1 MTRRII
7 GLLGWL
13 ALALGLP
20 AAEIKLP
27 ILKDGAT
34 TYSNVTVTSV
44 TPTDIYFKH
53 STGVGNAKLRYLEPA
68 LQQKFNYQ
76 PEAAAT
82 TERRQTPSTPGT
94 AQAGYLPPWVR
105 PPQSTA
111 AAVAADATTPAA
123 AAGGNPFADP
133 IADGSFI
140 NKPVPDLNVE
150 KWYSDKPGSTAG
162 KCVIILF
169 WTSQNE
175 ACRRVI
181 PDLNALQKKYAD
193 NLVVIGVTSES
204 EREVSQMTD
213 LPLEFY
219 YGSDGKSVTRTALGV
234 TSLPCALLV
243 DPKGIIRY
251 QGHPAALKEDVID
264 RYFVH

>member
-1 MTRRII
+1 MTRRIFA
-7 GLLGWL
+7 LLGGL
-13 ALALGLP
+13 AWALGLP

-27 ILKDGAT
+27 TLTVGSTI
-34 TYSNVTVTSV
+34 YSNVTVTSV
-44 TPTDIYFKH
+44 TATDIYFKH
-53 STGVGNAKLRYLEPA
+53 STGMSNTKLRYLEPA

-76 PEAAAT
+76 PEVAADIERKQTPAAAGSA
-82 TERRQTPSTPGT
+82 P
-94 AQAGYLPPWVR
+94 AGYLPPWVR
-105 PPQSTA
+105 PPPSTV
-111 AAVAADATTPAA
+111 AAVADATTSVAPQ
-123 AAGGNPFADP
+123 GNPFADP

-169 WTSQNE
+169 WTSQSE

-181 PDLNALQKKYAD
+181 PDLNALQKKFSD

-213 LPLEFY
+213 LPIEFY
-219 YGSDGKSVTRTALGV
+219 YGSDGKSVTRTTVGV

-251 QGHPAALKEDVID
+251 QGHPAALKEDAID